1 VKHLIWDWNGTLL
14 DDLDL
19 VVAATNASLAS
30 VGGPRVTVDEHRRD
44 FCRPLATYYSRVLGR
59 QISPAEFA
67 TLDQA
72 FHDAYRRGL
81 ADCHLAAD
89 AMTAIGRWT
98 GSQSLLSMF
107 FHHELVPVVQRHG
120 LVEHLRR
127 VDGLR
132 DPVGGG
138 PKTPHL
144 KAHLEAL
151 SVPAEDCVLIGDS
164 VDDAE
169 AATAVGARI
178 VLYGGGI
185 TDVDRLRATGLP
197 VATTLV
203 EAVTLAAAWR
213 PIARSWVW
221 RD

>member
-1 VKHLIWDWNGTLL
+1 MKHLVWDWNGTLL

-30 VGGPRVTVDEHRRD
+30 VGGPSVTLDEHRRD
-44 FCRPLATYYSRVLGR
+44 FCRPLTMYYSRVLGR
-59 QISPAEFA
+59 QITPDEFA
-67 TLDQA
+67 TLDRA
-72 FHDAYRRGL
+72 FHDAYRIGL
-81 ADCHLAAD
+81 ADCRLAGD
-89 AMTAIGRWT
+89 AMTAIRSWA

-107 FHHELVPVVQRHG
+107 FHHELVSVVQRHG

-144 KAHLEAL
+144 RAHIEAL
-151 SVPAEDCVLIGDS
+151 AVPVEDCVLIGDS

-169 AATAVGARI
+169 AAAAVGARI

-185 TDVDRLRATGLP
+185 TDMDRLRATGLP
-197 VATTLV
+197 VAATLV
-203 EAVTLAAAWR
+203 EAVTLAADAAMTTGR
-213 PIARSWVW
+213 G
-221 RD
+221 

>member
-1 VKHLIWDWNGTLL
+1 VRHLVWDWNGTLL

-30 VGGPRVTVDEHRRD
+30 VGGPRITADEHRRD
-44 FCRPLATYYSRVLGR
+44 FCRPLSRYYSNVLGR
-59 QISPAEFA
+59 QVTTDEFGQ
-67 TLDQA
+67 LDRA
-72 FHDAYRRGL
+72 FHAAYRAGL
-81 ADCHLAAD
+81 ADCRLTAD
-89 AMTAIGRWT
+89 ALVAIGSWS

-107 FHHELVPVVQRHG
+107 FHHELVPVVRRHG

-138 PKTPHL
+138 SKAPHL
-144 KAHLEAL
+144 RAHLEAL
-151 SVPAEDCVLIGDS
+151 SIRGDECVLIGDS

-178 VLYGGGI
+178 VLYAGGI
-185 TDVDRLRATGLP
+185 TEAGRLRATGLP

-203 EAVTLAAAWR
+203 EAVALAG
-213 PIARSWVW
+213 
-221 RD
+221 

>member
-1 VKHLIWDWNGTLL
+1 MHHLVWDWNGTLL

-30 VGGPRVTVDEHRRD
+30 VGGPSITVDEHRRD
-44 FCRPLATYYSRVLGR
+44 FCRPLAAYYSKVLGR
-59 QISPAEFA
+59 PVTVEEFA
-67 TLDQA
+67 TLDRA
-72 FHDAYRRGL
+72 FHDAYRIGL
-81 ADCHLAAD
+81 AECRLATD
-89 AMTAIGRWT
+89 AMTAIGAWS

-107 FHHELVPVVQRHG
+107 FHHELVPVVERHG

-138 PKTPHL
+138 RKAPHL
-144 KAHLEAL
+144 RAHLEAL
-151 SVPAEDCVLIGDS
+151 SVLGEECVLIGDS

-169 AATAVGARI
+169 AAAAVGARI
-178 VLYGGGI
+178 VLYAGGI
-185 TDVDRLRATGLP
+185 TEPSRLRATGLP

-203 EAVTLAAAWR
+203 EAVALAAA
-213 PIARSWVW
+213 
-221 RD
+221 

>member
-1 VKHLIWDWNGTLL
+1 VKHLVWDWNGTLL

-30 VGGPRVTVDEHRRD
+30 VGGPSITVDEHRRD
-44 FCRPLATYYSRVLGR
+44 FCRPLAMYYSQVLGR
-59 QISPAEFA
+59 QVSSDEFA
-67 TLDQA
+67 TLDRA
-72 FHDAYRRGL
+72 FHDAYRLGL
-81 ADCHLAAD
+81 AECRLAGD
-89 AMTAIGRWT
+89 AMTAIRSWN

-107 FHHELVPVVQRHG
+107 FHHELVPVVTRHG

-144 KAHLEAL
+144 QAHLEAL
-151 SVPAEDCVLIGDS
+151 DIQAQDCVLIGDS

-169 AATAVGARI
+169 AAAAVGARI

-185 TDVDRLRATGLP
+185 TDMDRLHATGLP

-203 EAVTLAAAWR
+203 EAVTLAAA
-213 PIARSWVW
+213 
-221 RD
+221 

>member
-1 VKHLIWDWNGTLL
+1 MRHLVWDWNGTLL

-30 VGGPRVTVDEHRRD
+30 VGGPSVTVDEHRRD
-44 FCRPLATYYSRVLGR
+44 FCRPVAMYYSNVLGR
-59 QISPAEFA
+59 TLTTEEFA
-67 TLDQA
+67 TLDRA
-72 FHDAYRRGL
+72 FHTAYRAGL
-81 ADCHLAAD
+81 PTCRLATD
-89 AMTAIGRWT
+89 AITAIGTWS

-107 FHHELVPVVQRHG
+107 FHHELVPVVERHG

-138 PKTPHL
+138 SKTPHL
-144 KAHLEAL
+144 RTHLEAL
-151 SVPAEDCVLIGDS
+151 KVPADDCVLIGDS

-169 AATAVGARI
+169 AAAAVGARI
-178 VLYGGGI
+178 VLYAGGI
-185 TDVDRLRATGLP
+185 TESSRLRATGLP

-203 EAVTLAAAWR
+203 EAVTLAAA
-213 PIARSWVW
+213 
-221 RD
+221 